1 MQNSER
7 TFQICAFRF
16 NFLHAALRCGS
27 SRFKMLICPRLNS
40 CTSFVADIF
49 CIIIMFSAVLED
61 SVFYCELIN
70 LNAV

>member
-27 SRFKMLICPRLNS
+27 FRFKTLICPRLYS
-40 CTSFVADIF
+40 CTYFVADIF
-49 CIIIMFSAVLED
+49 CIIIMLSTVLED